1 MPLSPQHDLL
11 LNLAFQRSL
20 ADFETALT
28 RLMEAL
34 DLAGWACIF
43 PPSLDAGG
51 RRIMIAKGVRST
63 GADQQMLQQLNQA
76 QTRDEAQSALIQ
88 IAEQMAPDPAAN
100 RRAFTMRPPGQQGD
114 FLFLCFRMEPDFDDA
129 EQVLLQDLG
138 RNVLRC
144 FLLLSQDQE
153 QRFFNSVL
161 HLVTNLYQEGICL
174 LDGNLRIMLEN
185 LRFREHLHRWVN
197 GTQAAALSL
206 PRQSVLPVDWQKA
219 ASEALKIYQ
228 ATPPKNLSPRLSVT
242 QGPVVRLELEVGH
255 NEFINGAVRYLA
267 FQSSLGTRPY
277 LLLTSVLRKRNLR
290 PSQSL
295 AQTIA
300 AARLSRRE
308 QEIAELLLQ
317 GYQTNKI
324 AEMLAIAQPTAKIHV
339 RNLLRKT
346 GVKTRLEF
354 VAAHTRND

>member
-11 LNLAFQRSL
+11 LNLAYQRTL
-20 ADFETALT
+20 GDFEAALT
-28 RLMEAL
+28 RLMDAL
-34 DLAGWACIF
+34 ELTGWACIF
-43 PPSLDAGG
+43 PPSFDAGG

-63 GADQQMLQQLNQA
+63 GADQQLLQQLNQA
-76 QTRDEAQSALIQ
+76 QSRDDAQAVLIQ
-88 IAEQMAPDPAAN
+88 LAQQMAPEPSVN

-114 FLFLCFRMEPDFDDA
+114 FLFLCFRAETDFDDA
-129 EQVLLQDLG
+129 EQALLQDLG
-138 RNVLRC
+138 RNILRC

-174 LDGNLRIMLEN
+174 LDGNLRILMEN
-185 LRFREHLHRWVN
+185 LRFREHLHRWGH
-197 GTQAAALSL
+197 GTHAAALSL
-206 PRQSVLPVDWQKA
+206 PRQSVLPADWQKA
-219 ASEALKIYQ
+219 ATEALKIYH
-228 ATPPKNLSPRLSVT
+228 AAPPKNLSPRLSVT

-255 NEFINGAVRYLA
+255 NEFISGAVRYLA
-267 FQSSLGTRPY
+267 FQSSLGMRPY
-277 LLLTSVLRKRNLR
+277 LLLTSTLRKRNLR

-295 AQTIA
+295 AQTIISA
-300 AARLSRRE
+300 GLSRRE
-308 QEIAELLLQ
+308 QEIAEMLMQ

-324 AEMLAIAQPTAKIHV
+324 AELLAIAQPTAKIHV

-354 VAAHTRND
+354 VAAHSRAD

>member
-28 RLMEAL
+28 RLMGAL
-34 DLAGWACIF
+34 ELAGWACIF

-144 FLLLSQDQE
+144 FILLSQDQE

-255 NEFINGAVRYLA
+255 NEYINGAVRYLA